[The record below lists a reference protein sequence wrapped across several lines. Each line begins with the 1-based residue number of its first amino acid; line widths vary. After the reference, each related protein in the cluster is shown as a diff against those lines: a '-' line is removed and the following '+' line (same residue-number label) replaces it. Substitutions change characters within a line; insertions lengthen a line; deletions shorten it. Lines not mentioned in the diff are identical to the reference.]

1 MEFTF
6 SIRKTLRESWEL
18 FKKHAWFFVGLA
30 AVNVILNF
38 SGNGKHTPLVISI
51 ILLIA
56 TLIWSIVMMKISLF
70 AADGREDMFHFSK
83 IQSMLPS
90 WRQAVGIVGVG
101 ILSGLLFLG
110 GLILLIIPG
119 IWIAFRLSLS
129 NLAYLDKGEG
139 VRKSL
144 RTSWELT
151 KGNAFWTVVLV
162 AIVSMLLYL
171 VGIILFGVGILITY
185 PLAMIFM
192 AKFYRALTLHH
203 AGLAPATPPAVQPA
217 EIPAHTEPSPEHHHE
232 SETPNQ

>member
-38 SGNGKHTPLVISI
+38 SGNGKHTPFVVLI
-51 ILLIA
+51 ILWVA
-56 TLIWSIVMMKISLF
+56 TFVWSIVMMKVSLA
-70 AADGREDMFHFSK
+70 AADGKEDMFHFSK

-90 WRQAVGIVGVG
+90 WKQALGIIGVG
-101 ILSGLLFLG
+101 ILSGLLFLA
-110 GLILLIIPG
+110 GLVLLIIPG
-119 IWIAFRLSLS
+119 LWIAFRLSLS

-139 VRKSL
+139 IRKAL
-144 RTSWELT
+144 RTSWNMT
-151 KGNAFWTVVLV
+151 KGNVFWTVVLV

-171 VGIILFGVGILITY
+171 VGIILLGVGILVTF
-185 PLAMIFM
+185 PVAMIFM

-203 AGLAPATPPAVQPA
+203 AGLAPATAPVVQPA
-217 EIPAHTEPSPEHHHE
+217 EIPSHTEPEPHHE
-232 SETPNQ
+232 SETQA